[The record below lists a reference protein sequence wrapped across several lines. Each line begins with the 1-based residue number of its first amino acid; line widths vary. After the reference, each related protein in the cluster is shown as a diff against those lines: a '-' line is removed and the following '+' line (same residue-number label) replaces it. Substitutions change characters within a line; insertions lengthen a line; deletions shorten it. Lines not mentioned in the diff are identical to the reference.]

1 MYNIMT
7 TYKEQAL
14 EDSLKKMAE
23 KVVKLEQQNEK
34 LLQEIS
40 LANRFIKSQKEY
52 YLKLTNKNQ

>member
-1 MYNIMT
+1 MYNLMA
-7 TYKEQAL
+7 TYKEQVL

>member
-1 MYNIMT
+1 MA
-7 TYKEQAL
+7 TYKEQVL

>member
-1 MYNIMT
+1 MYNNMT
-7 TYKEQAL
+7 TYKEQVL

-40 LANRFIKSQKEY
+40 LANRVIKSQKEY